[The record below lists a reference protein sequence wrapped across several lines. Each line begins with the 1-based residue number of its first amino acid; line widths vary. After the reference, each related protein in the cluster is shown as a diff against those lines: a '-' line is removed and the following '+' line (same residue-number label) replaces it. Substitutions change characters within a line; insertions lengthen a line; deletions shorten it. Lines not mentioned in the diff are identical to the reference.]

1 MKNIIINISNHI
13 IQYKMDFKI
22 LNSDNF
28 MMYAMKEYKNP
39 NCKNIEEFNED
50 MNRIKYLK
58 RLFKKYKSS
67 GVLRERLILNHI
79 IIFYNIFDLESATR
93 LLFSRIEHDLHPYLK
108 TFIVFL
114 NNLPEKIPEVD
125 LINIPLDRR
134 IINKLRQI

>member
-1 MKNIIINISNHI
+1 
-13 IQYKMDFKI
+13 MDFKI

-79 IIFYNIFDLESATR
+79 IIFL
-93 LLFSRIEHDLHPYLK
+93 
-108 TFIVFL
+108 
-114 NNLPEKIPEVD
+114 
-125 LINIPLDRR
+125 
-134 IINKLRQI
+134 